1 MTELTTRPADATAT
15 PPAGRGAPAGD
26 RSRAFARRHRVFL
39 ALAALGVVLRVVT
52 MLGYRSVLWF
62 PDSND
67 YLSGAVNPNP
77 NLIRPSGYSL
87 FLALAGPF
95 QSLTLV
101 AFLQH
106 AMGVGIAV
114 MLYALL
120 HRRGLPPWMAAV
132 AAAPV
137 LLDAYQL
144 QLEHLV
150 MSDTLFAFL
159 VMAAVT
165 ALLAPDRHR
174 DRWAV
179 VGALLMGL
187 AAVTRS
193 TGLPLLGLVV
203 VVLLVRR
210 AGWRTVTAALAAAVV
225 PLVAYASWFAI
236 DHGQFTLTRST
247 GVFLYGRVAPFA
259 DCHKMDVPVEE
270 MPLCLGS
277 SPAERSVRQS
287 YIWGHHAP
295 RYRIEAEGFTPEGER
310 LSRSFAIRAIM
321 SQPLDYLKV
330 AGTDI
335 ARAFRLGHPP
345 FPDADTY
352 RLYLFAPKVARPDA
366 KAEHY
371 IREYD
376 PGYEPP
382 RVVRPYADFLGAYQK
397 VAYLPGVA
405 LLGVA
410 ALGAVRIVRR
420 RHEWG
425 GDNLLP
431 WCAGMGLIVI
441 PAFTAQF
448 DYRYVLPAAPLLML
462 AAGLNRRA

>member
-1 MTELTTRPADATAT
+1 MTELSTRPADTTAT
-15 PPAGRGAPAGD
+15 PSAERGVPTRD

-39 ALAALGVVLRVVT
+39 AVAALGVVLRIVT

-62 PDSND
+62 PDSYD

-106 AMGVGIAV
+106 AMGVGMAV

-120 HRRGLPPWMAAV
+120 YRRGLKPWMAGL
-132 AAAPV
+132 AAAPL

-159 VMAAVT
+159 VMASVT
-165 ALLAPDRHR
+165 ALLGPQRHR
-174 DRWAV
+174 ARWAV
-179 VGALLMGL
+179 AGALLMGL
-187 AAVTRS
+187 AAITRS
-193 TGLPLLGLVV
+193 TGLPLLALVI

-210 AGWRTVTAALAAAVV
+210 AGWRTVTAAVAAAVI
-225 PLVAYASWFAI
+225 PLVAYASWFAT

-270 MPLCLGS
+270 MALCLGS

-287 YIWGHHAP
+287 YIWGMNAP
-295 RYRIEAEGFTPEGER
+295 RHRVEAEGFTPEGER
-310 LSRSFAIRAIM
+310 VARSFAVRAII
-321 SQPLDYLKV
+321 SQPLDYLAV

-366 KAEHY
+366 KAEQY
-371 IREYD
+371 IRAYD

-382 RVVRPYADFLGAYQK
+382 RVVEPYAGFLGAYQK
-397 VAYLPGVA
+397 AVYLPGLA
-405 LLGVA
+405 LLVIA
-410 ALGAVRIVRR
+410 VLGAVRIVRR
-420 RHEWG
+420 RADLG